1 MTGNAGDWDGGVVS
15 PSDWLE
21 SFKQDVRF
29 GLWRAVAI
37 PMADRFVFRGPNRVA
52 ASHGSR
58 QIQSSWSSTF
68 ALNTHCWGEPALFTP
83 RGPSLYARHS
93 KSMM

>member
-1 MTGNAGDWDGGVVS
+1 MGERLRSRWQNGM
-15 PSDWLE
+15 
-21 SFKQDVRF
+21 SFEARI
-29 GLWRAVAI
+29 G
-37 PMADRFVFRGPNRVA
+37 VA

-58 QIQSSWSSTF
+58 QIQSFWSNTF
-68 ALNTHCWGEPALFTP
+68 ALNTHCWGESALFTP

>member
-68 ALNTHCWGEPALFTP
+68 AL
-83 RGPSLYARHS
+83 
-93 KSMM
+93 